1 MFQIKI
7 DKNSEMRGHNKS
19 SVFFFLRSIKQF
31 PANVTNNEPVFNV
44 SIPLL
49 YLESQR
55 LKR

>member
-7 DKNSEMRGHNKS
+7 DKNSEMRGHTKS